1 MGTDRVY
8 KLTKEEINHSMQ
20 MEEGIL
26 VGGERRVEK
35 GNMIRLRGGG
45 REKP

>member
-1 MGTDRVY
+1 
-8 KLTKEEINHSMQ
+8 

-45 REKP
+45 REKPWWPAESMKNTATS